1 MAASWRVTG
10 QRQQTKLSGNSEFV
24 DVVVVSF
31 VTIPE
36 DIAGTVEIPLRIYT
50 PESVQSAIDARVA
63 VLQAVH
69 NL

>member
-24 DVVVVSF
+24 DTIVVSF

-36 DIAGTVEIPLRIYT
+36 DIAGTVEIPLRMYT
-50 PESVQSAIDARVA
+50 PETVENAINERVA